1 MKSLDFATMENI
13 QGGDLGAV
21 IGLNLP
27 ITALLSALGLSS
39 LVTAG
44 ITAGLSIN
52 LLGISLPSLPF
63 GL

>member
-1 MKSLDFATMENI
+1 MENI